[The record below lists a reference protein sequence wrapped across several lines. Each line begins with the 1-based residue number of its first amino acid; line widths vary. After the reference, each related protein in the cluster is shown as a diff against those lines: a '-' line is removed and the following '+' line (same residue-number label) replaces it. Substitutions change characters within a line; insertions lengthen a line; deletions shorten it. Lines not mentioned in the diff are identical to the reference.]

1 MKTLH
6 TTLSLVLIATL
17 IFSCSDESDEN
28 ADLQEFEVSIN
39 PIPEAINI
47 VENGRLANGPTEF
60 TDFFYYLYD
69 SECNEIDSEGRML
82 FGGESIESIVLPN
95 LTAGTYYYRIAL
107 HGAANIKYDSV
118 GSFELASDTVLEAY
132 LNNKQMRFRFH
143 EVSDFSE
150 TEVSHITYF
159 IHYNTIYEYEHF
171 SCEAMGNWNAI
182 TLDGF
187 FSTSVYGS
195 DPDLDSQFEYQSP
208 LEMESVQVK
217 FYNSD
222 NTLLKSSIIPLVRS
236 LEKHHSY
243 TFQIDLSSIWAS
255 DPNGSSIYLNLEDFS
270 WTEETVEVN

>member
-6 TTLSLVLIATL
+6 TTLSLVLIAAL
-17 IFSCSDESDEN
+17 LFSCNDESDEN
-28 ADLQEFEVSIN
+28 PDLQEFEVSIN

-95 LTAGTYYYRIAL
+95 LTAGTYYYRISL

-118 GSFELASDTVLEAY
+118 GSFELASDTALDVY
-132 LNNKQMRFRFH
+132 LNNKQMRFKFD
-143 EVSDFSE
+143 EVSDFSDVDVE
-150 TEVSHITYF
+150 YVTYA
-159 IHYNTIYEYEHF
+159 INYSTIYWYEHF
-171 SCEAMGNWNAI
+171 QCEESGTWYSDTMGGAFSE
-182 TLDGF
+182 TVYAPDFDTF
-187 FSTSVYGS
+187 F
-195 DPDLDSQFEYQSP
+195 EHQSP
-208 LEMESVQVK
+208 AEIESVQIK
-217 FYNSD
+217 FYNSSS
-222 NTLLKSSIIPLVRS
+222 TLLKSTIIPLVKS
-236 LEKHHSY
+236 LEMHHSY

-255 DPNGSSIYLNLEDFS
+255 EAGSNSIQLNLEEFS